1 MGEIIKLLRQQI
13 DLCQRLLLATERQRR
28 ALCGGSGDSL
38 SKETKAIEVL
48 LIELRR
54 IEKRQ
59 ALLLK
64 GTATR
69 DLSELLSRT
78 APSEERAV
86 ARRLLEETD
95 AVMRE
100 MQEAVAM
107 NGALLERHMQ
117 FILFNINVMAGTPA
131 EATYTAKDV
140 RKGKKQAGADTKVFD
155 ASV

>member
-13 DLCQRLLLATERQRR
+13 DLCQRLLLATERQRQ

-107 NGALLERHMQ
+107 NGVLLDRHMQ

-140 RKGKKQAGADTKVFD
+140 RKGEKQAGADTKVFD